1 MNYSVIDGLVC
12 NSLQVLSRLTS
23 PLPRVVSL
31 RRGPGCRDG
40 YATTQLNLGE
50 IPLLSRRPSP
60 AISAATD
67 LEEHF
72 HNAVEVRMGH
82 YLQPHQQRVLV
93 SDADYFPPPPS
104 SRDTA
109 VSACSTSS
117 FCDDQLSP
125 VDAAADAADDDDN
138 DDDMPQ

>member
-67 LEEHF
+67 LEEH
-72 HNAVEVRMGH
+72 
-82 YLQPHQQRVLV
+82 LSSHQNTRL
-93 SDADYFPPPPS
+93 AI
-104 SRDTA
+104 RT
-109 VSACSTSS
+109 
-117 FCDDQLSP
+117 P
-125 VDAAADAADDDDN
+125 V
-138 DDDMPQ
+138 